1 MDEYFYGL
9 PYVDLTGQVFGIVP
23 VDEQPRSSRTPEAA
37 TNYEEPWYADSINR
51 AIERAAQVATLE
63 VAGYPQYPN
72 YPLPTPQP
80 IPTPMPTPITT
91 TGVQPQQRGEGIQLS
106 QTTLMLL
113 VGGVLL
119 FMLGKRGR

>member
-1 MDEYFYGL
+1 MDEYFYSL

-23 VDEQPRSSRTPEAA
+23 VDESSPSRTPTSQAPS
-37 TNYEEPWYADSINR
+37 YETPWWVDTINR
-51 AIERAAQVATLE
+51 GIERAAQVATLE
-63 VAGYPQYPN
+63 VAGYPPYPN

-80 IPTPMPTPITT
+80 TPMPAPLPGVTP
-91 TGVQPQQRGEGIQLS
+91 QPQSPGSGIQLS